1 MENINSGKDYAKLLK
16 EVILEGERGIYPE
29 SKKLPELLLEK
40 WFERIE
46 AYANQTWNEYIT
58 GKRDSYEFTHQEAEE
73 LFDKA
78 GYDYTLTILD
88 GLVDKDLVEVS
99 ISESG
104 EMLYGLTE
112 KGVKIANKTK
122 GYE

>member
-16 EVILEGERGIYPE
+16 EVILEGEKGIYRE
-29 SKKLPELLLEK
+29 SEKLPELLLEK

-46 AYANQTWNEYIT
+46 AYADQTWNEYII
-58 GKRDSYEFTHQEAEE
+58 GKRDRYEFTEEEAEM

-78 GYDYTLTILD
+78 GYDYTATILD
-88 GLVDKDLVEVS
+88 GLVDKDIVKVS

-112 KGVKIANKTK
+112 KGVKITNKIK